1 MIAYHAGMLSR
12 QDQAMILRIL
22 PTLNE
27 AQARWF
33 VAKDAIALGRGGLK
47 YLHELTGMS
56 RPTIMRG
63 MKELKSRGKLDPSG
77 RIRAPGGGRKRIEER
92 DPEIDRAL
100 ERIMEETTAG
110 DPMSALHWTCKST
123 TRIAEQLTREGHPI
137 SQRTA
142 HRKLCELGYS
152 LQLNV
157 KHKEGTAP
165 KNRDQQF
172 REINSTVNAFMHR
185 GEPVLSVDTK
195 KKELV
200 GEFKNSGKSWRPKGD
215 PRKVNVYDYPSLS
228 EGKAIP
234 YGAYDV
240 GRNEG
245 FVNVGMTHDTAE
257 FAVNSIR
264 QWWNRMGRIHYSGAR
279 RLLICADGG
288 GSNGS
293 RNRAWKYY
301 LQQFVD
307 ELALDVSVCHYPPGT
322 SKWNKIEHRL
332 FSFISLHWQ
341 GEPLVSYETV
351 VTLIGTT
358 TTRKGLKVKAKLD
371 KKKYK
376 KGVKITD
383 EEMEKLNIEYDAV
396 NPQWNYTIKPR
407 KKTNN
412 RRKRI
417 KK

>member
-1 MIAYHAGMLSR
+1 MV
-12 QDQAMILRIL
+12 LRIL
-22 PTLNE
+22 RTLNE

-33 VAKDAIALGRGGLK
+33 VAKEAIAIGRGGIT
-47 YLHELTGMS
+47 YMHEITGMS
-56 RPTIMRG
+56 RPTIMKG
-63 MKELKSRGKLDPSG
+63 IKELESRKKLDVSE
-77 RIRAPGGGRKRIEER
+77 RIRAPGGGRRKIEER
-92 DPEIDRAL
+92 DPKLKRAL

-110 DPMSALHWTCKST
+110 DPMSAIRWTCKST
-123 TRIAEQLTREGHPI
+123 TRIAEELTKRGHPI
-137 SQRTA
+137 SQRSI

-157 KHKEGTAP
+157 KHKEGSAP

-172 REINSTVNAFMHR
+172 RRINSTVKAFIGH

-200 GEFKNSGKSWRPKGD
+200 GEFKNNGRSWRRSGD

-240 GRNEG
+240 QRDEG

-264 QWWNRMGRIHYSGAR
+264 QWWNRLGRNHYCGAKS
-279 RLLICADGG
+279 LLICADGG

-293 RNRAWKYY
+293 RSRAWKYY
-301 LQQFVD
+301 LQQLVD
-307 ELALDVSVCHYPPGT
+307 ELELYISVCHYPTGT
-322 SKWNKIEHRL
+322 SKWNKIEHKL

-351 VTLIGTT
+351 IKLIGST
-358 TTRKGLKVKAKLD
+358 TTRKGLRVKAKLD
-371 KKKYK
+371 KRLYE
-376 KGVKITD
+376 KGEKIPD
-383 EEMEKLNIEYDAV
+383 EEMEKLNIEYHKF

-407 KKTNN
+407 KTMQN
-412 RRKRI
+412 
-417 KK
+417 KKKKH

>member
-1 MIAYHAGMLSR
+1 MV
-12 QDQAMILRIL
+12 LRIL

-33 VAKDAIALGRGGLK
+33 VAKEALALGRGGIT
-47 YLHELTGMS
+47 YMHELTGMS

-63 MKELKSRGKLDPSG
+63 RKELESTKKLAVSE
-77 RIRAPGGGRKRIEER
+77 RIRAAGGGRRRIEER
-92 DPEIDRAL
+92 DPELQRAL

-110 DPMSALHWTCKST
+110 DPMSAIRWTCKST
-123 TRIAEQLTREGHPI
+123 TRIAEELTKQGHAI
-137 SQRTA
+137 SQRSV

-157 KHKEGTAP
+157 KHKEGSAA

-172 REINSTVNAFMHR
+172 RNINSTVKAFLGR

-195 KKELV
+195 KRELV
-200 GEFKNSGKSWRPKGD
+200 GEFKNNGRSWRRRGD
-215 PRKVNVYDYPSLS
+215 PRKVNVYDYPALS

-240 GRNEG
+240 QRNEA

-264 QWWNRMGRIHYSGAR
+264 QWWHRMGRNPYSVAK

-293 RNRAWKYY
+293 RSRGWKYY
-301 LQQFVD
+301 LQQLVD
-307 ELALDVSVCHYPPGT
+307 ELALEISVCHYPTGT
-322 SKWNKIEHRL
+322 SKWNKIEHKL

-351 VTLIGTT
+351 IKLIGST
-358 TTRKGLKVKAKLD
+358 TTRKGLRVKAKLD
-371 KKKYK
+371 KRTYKTGKK
-376 KGVKITD
+376 IPD
-383 EEMEKLNIEYDAV
+383 EEMEKLNIQYHKV

-407 KKTNN
+407 SNKEGKQE
-412 RRKRI
+412 KV
-417 KK
+417 

>member
-1 MIAYHAGMLSR
+1 MLSR
-12 QDQAMILRIL
+12 QNQSIILRIL
-22 PTLNE
+22 ATLNE

-33 VAKDAIALGRGGLK
+33 VAKEAITLGRGGLK

-56 RPTIMRG
+56 RPTIIRG
-63 MKELKSRGKLDPSG
+63 MKELKSRKKLDVSE
-77 RIRAPGGGRKRIEER
+77 RIRDTGGGRKRIEER
-92 DPEIDRAL
+92 DPGLDGAL

-123 TRIAEQLTREGHPI
+123 TRIAEELTKQGHPI
-137 SQRTA
+137 SQRSV
-142 HRKLCELGYS
+142 HRKLCALEYS

-165 KNRDQQF
+165 KNRDRQF
-172 REINSTVNAFMHR
+172 QKINAAVKKYLDR

-200 GEFKNSGKSWRPKGD
+200 GEFSNKGRSWRRKGD
-215 PRKVNVYDYPSLS
+215 PCKVNVYDYPSLS
-228 EGKAIP
+228 AGKAIP
-234 YGAYDV
+234 YGAYDLQ
-240 GRNEG
+240 RNEG
-245 FVNVGMTHDTAE
+245 FVNIGMTHDTAE

-264 QWWNRMGRIHYSGAR
+264 QWWNRMGRHHYAGAG

-293 RNRAWKYY
+293 RNRAWKFH
-301 LQQFVD
+301 LQH
-307 ELALDVSVCHYPPGT
+307 LADTLAIDISVCHYPPGT

-351 VTLIGTT
+351 VKLIGST
-358 TTRKGLKVKAKLD
+358 TTRKGLRVKAKLD
-371 KKKYK
+371 KRKYK

-383 EEMEKLNIEYDAV
+383 EEMEKLNIEYHDV

-407 KKTNN
+407 KKKTQ
-412 RRKRI
+412 K
-417 KK
+417 

>member
-1 MIAYHAGMLSR
+1 MLSR
-12 QDQAMILRIL
+12 QNQSIILRII

-27 AQARWF
+27 AQSRWF
-33 VAKDAIALGRGGLK
+33 IAKEAMVLGRGGIK
-47 YLHELTGMS
+47 YMHELTGVS
-56 RPTIMRG
+56 RPTIIKG
-63 MKELKSRGKLDPSG
+63 MKELRGKKKLDVSE
-77 RIRAPGGGRKRIEER
+77 RIRAPGGGRKRIEEK

-100 ERIMEETTAG
+100 SRIMEETTAG
-110 DPMSALHWTCKST
+110 DPMSALRWSCKST
-123 TRIAEQLTREGHPI
+123 TRIAEELTRQGHPI
-137 SQRTA
+137 SQRSV

-157 KHKEGTAP
+157 KYKEGTAP
-165 KNRDQQF
+165 KDRDQQF
-172 REINSTVNAFMHR
+172 RNINATVREHLDG

-200 GEFKNSGKSWRPKGD
+200 GEFLNKGRSWRGKGD
-215 PRKVNVYDYPSLS
+215 PRQVNVYDYPSLS
-228 EGKAIP
+228 EGRAIP
-234 YGAYDV
+234 YGAYDL

-264 QWWNRMGRIHYSGAR
+264 QWWNMMGRYHYAGAK

-293 RNRAWKYY
+293 RNRAWKFY
-301 LQQFVD
+301 LQQLAD
-307 ELALDVSVCHYPPGT
+307 ELGIGISVCHYPPGT

-332 FSFISLHWQ
+332 FSFISLNWQ

-351 VTLIGTT
+351 VKLIGST
-358 TTRKGLKVKAKLD
+358 TTRKGLRVKAKLD
-371 KKKYK
+371 KRKYQT
-376 KGVKITD
+376 GEKITD
-383 EEMEKLNIEYDAV
+383 KEMEKLNIEYHDV

-407 KKTNN
+407 KTKNN
-412 RRKRI
+412 KKRKKNI
-417 KK
+417 K

>member
-1 MIAYHAGMLSR
+1 VLGKREQSMV
-12 QDQAMILRIL
+12 LRIL
-22 PTLNE
+22 RTLNE

-33 VAKDAIALGRGGLK
+33 VAKESIAIGRGGIT
-47 YLHELTGMS
+47 YMHEITGMS
-56 RPTIMRG
+56 RPTIMKG
-63 MKELKSRGKLDPSG
+63 MKELESRKKLDVSE
-77 RIRAPGGGRKRIEER
+77 RIRAPGGGRKKIEER
-92 DPEIDRAL
+92 DPKLKRAL
-100 ERIMEETTAG
+100 DRIMEETTAG
-110 DPMSALHWTCKST
+110 DPMSAIRWTCKST
-123 TRIAEQLTREGHPI
+123 TRIAEELTKRGHPI
-137 SQRTA
+137 SQRSI

-157 KHKEGTAP
+157 KQKEGSAP

-172 REINSTVNAFMHR
+172 RRINSTVKAFIGR

-200 GEFKNSGKSWRPKGD
+200 GEFKNNGRSWRRRGD

-240 GRNEG
+240 QRDEG

-264 QWWNRMGRIHYSGAR
+264 QWWNRLGRNHYSGAK

-293 RNRAWKYY
+293 RSRAWKYY
-301 LQQFVD
+301 LQQLVD
-307 ELALDVSVCHYPPGT
+307 ELELDISVCHYPTGT
-322 SKWNKIEHRL
+322 SKWNKIEHKL
-332 FSFISLHWQ
+332 FSFISLNWQ

-351 VTLIGTT
+351 VKLIGSTT
-358 TTRKGLKVKAKLD
+358 TKKGLRVKAKLD
-371 KKKYK
+371 TRKYK
-376 KGVKITD
+376 TGMKIPD
-383 EEMEKLNIEYDAV
+383 EEMEKLNIEYNKV
-396 NPQWNYTIKPR
+396 NPKWNYTIKPR
-407 KKTNN
+407 SNKKSNK
-412 RRKRI
+412 RKPR
-417 KK
+417 

>member
-1 MIAYHAGMLSR
+1 MLGR
-12 QDQAMILRIL
+12 QNQAIILRII

-33 VAKDAIALGRGGLK
+33 IAKEAISLGRGGIK
-47 YLHELTGMS
+47 YMHELTGVS
-56 RPTIMRG
+56 RPTIIKG
-63 MKELKSRGKLDPSG
+63 MKELKSKKKLDVSE
-77 RIRAPGGGRKRIEER
+77 RIRAPGGGRKRIEDR
-92 DPEIDRAL
+92 DPALDRAL
-100 ERIMEETTAG
+100 CRIMEETTAG
-110 DPMSALHWTCKST
+110 DPMSALRWTCKST
-123 TRIAEQLTREGHPI
+123 TRISEELTKQGHPI
-137 SQRTA
+137 SQRSV

-172 REINSTVNAFMHR
+172 RQINATVKKYLDG

-200 GEFKNSGKSWRPKGD
+200 GEFLNNGRSWRGKGD
-215 PRKVNVYDYPSLS
+215 PRQVNVYDYPSLS
-228 EGKAIP
+228 EGRAIP
-234 YGAYDV
+234 YGAYDL

-264 QWWNRMGRIHYSGAR
+264 QWWNKMGRYHYAGAK

-293 RNRAWKYY
+293 RNRAWKFY
-301 LQQFVD
+301 LQQLVD
-307 ELALDVSVCHYPPGT
+307 DLAIGISVCHYPPGT

-332 FSFISLHWQ
+332 FSFISLNWQ

-351 VTLIGTT
+351 VKLIGSTT
-358 TTRKGLKVKAKLD
+358 TKKGLRVKAKLD
-371 KKKYK
+371 KRKYQP
-376 KGVKITD
+376 GEKITD
-383 EEMEKLNIEYDAV
+383 EEMEGLNIEYHDI

-407 KKTNN
+407 KNKNN
-412 RRKRI
+412 KKGKKI

>member
-1 MIAYHAGMLSR
+1 MLLK
-12 QDQAMILRIL
+12 ILR
-22 PTLNE
+22 TLNE

-33 VAKDAIALGRGGLK
+33 VAKEAIALGRGGLK
-47 YLHELTGMS
+47 FMHELTGMS
-56 RPTIMRG
+56 RPAIMRG
-63 MKELKSRGKLDPSG
+63 MKQLKSRKKLDVSE

-92 DPEIDRAL
+92 DPGLKSAL

-110 DPMSALHWTCKST
+110 DPMSALRWTCKST
-123 TRIAEQLTREGHPI
+123 TRIAEELTKQGHPI
-137 SQRTA
+137 SQRSV
-142 HRKLCELGYS
+142 HRKLCERGYS

-172 REINSTVNAFMHR
+172 RNINATVKEYFDR
-185 GEPVLSVDTK
+185 GAPVLSVDTK

-200 GEFKNSGKSWRPKGD
+200 GEFRNNGRSWRRRGD

-228 EGKAIP
+228 AGKAIP
-234 YGAYDV
+234 YGAYDLQ
-240 GRNEG
+240 RNEG
-245 FVNVGMTHDTAE
+245 FVNIGMTHDTAE

-264 QWWNRMGRIHYSGAR
+264 QWWNRMGRHHYAGAR

-293 RNRAWKYY
+293 RNRAWKFY
-301 LQQFVD
+301 LQH
-307 ELALDVSVCHYPPGT
+307 LADTLAIDISVCHYPPGT

-351 VTLIGTT
+351 VKLIGST
-358 TTRKGLKVKAKLD
+358 TTRKGLRVKAKLD
-371 KKKYK
+371 KRKYK

-383 EEMEKLNIEYDAV
+383 EEMEKLNIEYHDV
-396 NPQWNYTIKPR
+396 NPQWN
-407 KKTNN
+407 
-412 RRKRI
+412 
-417 KK
+417 

>member
-1 MIAYHAGMLSR
+1 MV
-12 QDQAMILRIL
+12 LRIL

-33 VAKDAIALGRGGLK
+33 VAKEALALGRGGIT
-47 YLHELTGMS
+47 YMHELTGMS

-63 MKELKSRGKLDPSG
+63 RKELESRKKLAVSE
-77 RIRAPGGGRKRIEER
+77 RIRAAGGGRRRIEER
-92 DPEIDRAL
+92 DPELQTAL

-110 DPMSALHWTCKST
+110 DPMSAIRWTCKST
-123 TRIAEQLTREGHPI
+123 TRIAEELTKQGHPI
-137 SQRTA
+137 SQRSV

-157 KHKEGTAP
+157 KHKEGSAS

-172 REINSTVNAFMHR
+172 RNINSTVKAFLGR

-195 KKELV
+195 KRELV
-200 GEFKNSGKSWRPKGD
+200 GEFKNNGRSWRRRGD
-215 PRKVNVYDYPSLS
+215 PRKVNVYDYPDLS

-240 GRNEG
+240 QRDEA

-264 QWWNRMGRIHYSGAR
+264 QWWNRMGRNHYSVVK

-293 RNRAWKYY
+293 RSRAWKYY
-301 LQQFVD
+301 LQQLVD
-307 ELALDVSVCHYPPGT
+307 ELALDISVCHYPTGT
-322 SKWNKIEHRL
+322 SKWNKIEHKL

-351 VTLIGTT
+351 IKLIGST
-358 TTRKGLKVKAKLD
+358 TTRKGLRVKAKLD
-371 KKKYK
+371 KRKYK
-376 KGVKITD
+376 TGKKIPD
-383 EEMEKLNIEYDAV
+383 EEMEKLNIQYHKV

-407 KKTNN
+407 SNKRVNK
-412 RRKRI
+412 RKSNS
-417 KK
+417 KSYCG